1 MQGASY
7 KLSSELIFQSLLIPA
22 IITKKGFKVVQSKIT
37 RHSIFLNTIKSIDL
51 KINNSAESKKSSV
64 TCHSS
69 GMHDLKKKKT
79 QCPPKLRSMWCDSKS
94 GVIYE

>member
-37 RHSIFLNTIKSIDL
+37 LHSIFLNTIKSIDL
-51 KINNSAESKKSSV
+51 KINNSAENKKSSV
-64 TCHSS
+64 MCHSS
-69 GMHDLKKKKT
+69 GMHDLKKK
-79 QCPPKLRSMWCDSKS
+79 PNVLPSSEVY
-94 GVIYE
+94 GVTAKVG

>member
-37 RHSIFLNTIKSIDL
+37 LRSIFLNTIKSINL
-51 KINNSAESKKSSV
+51 KIHNSAESKKSGV
-64 TCHSS
+64 MCHSS
-69 GMHDLKKKKT
+69 GMHDLKKPDVLPSSEV
-79 QCPPKLRSMWCDSKS
+79 C
-94 GVIYE
+94 GVTAKVG